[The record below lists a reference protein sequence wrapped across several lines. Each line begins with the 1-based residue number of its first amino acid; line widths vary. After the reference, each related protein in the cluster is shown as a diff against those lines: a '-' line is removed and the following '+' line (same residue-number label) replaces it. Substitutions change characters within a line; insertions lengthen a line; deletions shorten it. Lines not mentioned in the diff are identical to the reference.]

1 MILLNGKKTSDLIK
15 EEISQEVL
23 EIIKNGDRPPHLAA
37 ILVGD
42 NPASLTYVSAKVK
55 ACDKVGFKS
64 SLIKLHH
71 DVSEED
77 LISHVD
83 NLNKNVDID
92 GFIVQLPLPNHI
104 NEKKILEKISPNKDV
119 DGFHPINF
127 GKMCLDIP
135 CFIPATPFGIVELLR
150 RYNLDLD
157 GKNCVVLGRSHIVGT
172 PISILL
178 SKNKKIGNCTV
189 TLAHSKTK
197 NIKHICNNA
206 DIIISA
212 IGKPNFITE
221 DMVKD
226 GVVIVD
232 VGINRVK
239 SNKTKSGWK
248 LVGDVDFENVSNKCS
263 YITPVPGGVG
273 PMTIVSLLKN
283 TLLAKKNVFS

>member
-23 EIIKNGDRPPHLAA
+23 DIIKNGDRPPHLAS

-55 ACDKVGFKS
+55 ACDKVGFQS

-83 NLNKNVDID
+83 DLNKNVDID

-104 NEKKILEKISPNKDV
+104 NEKKILEKISPYKDV
-119 DGFHPINF
+119 DGFHPVNF

-150 RYNLDLD
+150 RYNLNLD

-178 SKNKKIGNCTV
+178 SKNKKTGNCTV

-197 NIKHICNNA
+197 NIKNICNNA

-226 GVVIVD
+226 GVIIVD

>member
-1 MILLNGKKTSDLIK
+1 MILLNGKKTSELIK

-23 EIIKNGDRPPHLAA
+23 DIIKNGDRPPHLAA

-55 ACDKVGFKS
+55 ACDKVGFQS
-64 SLIKLHH
+64 SLIKLNQ

-119 DGFHPINF
+119 DGFHPVNF

-150 RYNLDLD
+150 RYNLNLD

-197 NIKHICNNA
+197 NIKNICNNA

-212 IGKPNFITE
+212 IGKPNFVTE

-226 GVVIVD
+226 GAIIVD
-232 VGINRVK
+232 VGINRMK
-239 SNKTKSGWK
+239 SNKNKSGWK